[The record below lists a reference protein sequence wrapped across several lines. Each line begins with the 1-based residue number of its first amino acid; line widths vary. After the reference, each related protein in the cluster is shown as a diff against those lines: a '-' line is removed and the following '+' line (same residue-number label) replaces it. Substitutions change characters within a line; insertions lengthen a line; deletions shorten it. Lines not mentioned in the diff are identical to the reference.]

1 VYAFKNTDMKSNIF
15 DKLGKEVCVGDIVAF
30 PYIDP
35 KGRLYDEEGF
45 RKEIVFKYGC
55 YGYETQTGFEP
66 LMNWMK
72 KERGEYVP
80 NCGNKVVYTEEY
92 PFWVVT

>member
-1 VYAFKNTDMKSNIF
+1 MKSNIF
-15 DKLGKEVCVGDIVAF
+15 DKLGKEVCVGDIIAF

-35 KGRLYDEEGF
+35 KGKMHDEEDF

-55 YGYETQTGFEP
+55 YGYETETNFEP

-72 KERGEYVP
+72 KESGDYVS
-80 NCGNKVVYTEEY
+80 NSGNKVVYTEKY
-92 PFWVVT
+92 LFWVVT